1 MSEFNQELVKAL
13 AHGDAQA
20 HEQIKTLP
28 TSVRMA
34 LGLAVDQLR
43 RDENIVPMNGGL
55 SVYEEKKS
63 SSIDDESLRE
73 AMQRRM
79 DIERENR
86 EFQEKAREEFI
97 KEQTRLAMERSR
109 SGLPRNDRLPR

>member
-1 MSEFNQELVKAL
+1 MEFNKELITAL

-20 HEQIKTLP
+20 QEQIKTLP

-43 RDENIVPMNGGL
+43 RDENIIPMNGGF
-55 SVYEEKKS
+55 SVFEQKKS
-63 SSIDDESLRE
+63 SYVDDDAVRE

-86 EFQEKAREEFI
+86 ERQEQAQEAFI
-97 KEQTRLAMERSR
+97 AEQTRLAMERSR
-109 SGLPRNDRLPR
+109 AGLPRNDRLPR